1 LSRAKS
7 TLHPLTRF
15 GSFLWQTSGLADG
28 TASPSLK
35 LQLSSPVEEALL
47 SAEQSTVQFAD
58 VETSQ
63 ATLSVVGFHSDN
75 ASNNHHFAAFDVDVA
90 TVTHKLLNALEPAP
104 IYQAELVIPIATHTN
119 DSGGDETNVL
129 CTVTL
134 SVSYTP
140 SAKDQMEKL
149 YDLMEKE
156 TSAKAA
162 AREELRRASLDLHA
176 LQGGS
181 GNSGTIATKPAVS
194 AGFLNKDK
202 SKVPVPPKPS
212 AWKVWY
218 QRASVIV
225 PMVKN
230 YVFFVGFIVVSQYYG
245 SNLAIPAPV

>member
-1 LSRAKS
+1 
-7 TLHPLTRF
+7 
-15 GSFLWQTSGLADG
+15 
-28 TASPSLK
+28 
-35 LQLSSPVEEALL
+35 VEEAVL
-47 SAEQSTVQFAD
+47 SAEQATVQFAD

-63 ATLSVVGFHSDN
+63 ATLSVVGFQAEND
-75 ASNNHHFAAFDVDVA
+75 ANNHHFAAFDVDVA
-90 TVTHKLLNALEPAP
+90 TVTHKLLDALEPAP
-104 IYQAELVIPIATHTN
+104 MYQAELVIPIATN
-119 DSGGDETNVL
+119 DSGGDETNVV

-176 LQGGS
+176 LQGGGS
-181 GNSGTIATKPAVS
+181 GSSGTTVATKPAVS
-194 AGFLNKDK
+194 AGFLNKGS
-202 SKVPVPPKPS
+202 SKAPPPKPS